1 MMGIIATVAP
11 VATNAQIVSSLVSNV
26 GFPIAMCCGMFA
38 YLRQK
43 DAETKKEIDS
53 LSDAINNNTLVI
65 TKLLDK
71 IGGN

>member
-1 MMGIIATVAP
+1 MDITSV
-11 VATNAQIVSSLVSNV
+11 VQLVSNV

-38 YLRQK
+38 YLQK
-43 DAETKKEIDS
+43 RDAETKEEINS

>member
-1 MMGIIATVAP
+1 MIGILTTAVNDTSGLDVS
-11 VATNAQIVSSLVSNV
+11 QIVSNV
-26 GFPIAMCCGMFA
+26 GFPIAMCCGLFA
-38 YLRQK
+38 YLREK
-43 DAETKKEIDS
+43 DKESKKEIDS